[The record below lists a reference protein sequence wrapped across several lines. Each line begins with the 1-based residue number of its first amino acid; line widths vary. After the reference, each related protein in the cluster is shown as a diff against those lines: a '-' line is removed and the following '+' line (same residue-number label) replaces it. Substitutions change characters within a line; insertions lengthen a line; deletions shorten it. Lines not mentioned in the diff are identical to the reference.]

1 METIKLTPRP
11 NARLSCSQ
19 CILMEGRTY
28 KLATASTVKLIDRDG
43 ITLATSADGRI
54 KVSSP
59 AITALM
65 AYRPVGYL
73 APVSIV
79 LEDTEGG
86 AWLTGVSIR
95 KKGKVAANG

>member
-28 KLATASTVKLIDRDG
+28 KLATAASVKIVDRDG
-43 ITLATSADGRI
+43 ITLAASANGRL
-54 KVSSP
+54 KLASP

-73 APVSIV
+73 APASIV
-79 LEDTEGG
+79 LEDAEGD
-86 AWLTGVSIR
+86 AWLTGVNIR
-95 KKGKVAANG
+95 KKGKVATNG